1 MDNLNAEELK
11 QLVTFYRQRL
21 NEVEFSA
28 LQNQLLITRF
38 TNENANLNSQNI
50 SLKSNID
57 SLNEKIKDLNT
68 QIEKKKNTS
77 KSKK

>member
-1 MDNLNAEELK
+1 MDNLNVEELK

-21 NEVEFSA
+21 NEVEFSG

-38 TNENANLNSQNI
+38 TNENANLKSQN
-50 SLKSNID
+50 LTLQSNID
-57 SLNEKIKDLNT
+57 SLNEKIKDLNA
-68 QIEKKKNTS
+68 QIEKKKNIS

>member
-21 NEVEFSA
+21 NEVEFSV

-38 TNENANLNSQNI
+38 TNENS
-50 SLKSNID
+50 SLKSTNLSLQLNVDI
-57 SLNEKIKDLNT
+57 LNEKIKELSAEL
-68 QIEKKKNTS
+68 EKKKNTS